1 MSALIAFLV
10 AVNPP
15 VIAAALPRAVAMR
28 TIAIAALLSTGLLVL
43 AAVLSEPVLDLLDV
57 SAPTFRVAAGAV
69 LAVAGIRWAIV
80 GARPMDDKEPRA
92 VTLLPRFF
100 TPQLLAIAITVGVD
114 DGAITTTLAGAAALL
129 AAVVA
134 AVWRGRGLAWWS
146 WSARLVG
153 LGGVAVGLALVVDGV
168 KTV

>member
-1 MSALIAFLV
+1 MSALVAFLV

-15 VIAAALPRAVAMR
+15 VIAAALPRTVAMR
-28 TIAIAALLSTGLLVL
+28 AIAIAALISTALLIL

-69 LAVAGIRWAIV
+69 LGVAGVRWVIV
-80 GARPMDDKEPRA
+80 GAKPMDDESPRA

-100 TPQLLAIAITVGVD
+100 TPPLLAIAITVGAD
-114 DGAITTTLAGAAALL
+114 DGVVTAAVAGAVALA

-134 AVWRGRGLAWWS
+134 AMWRGQGLAWWS

-153 LGGVAVGLALVVDGV
+153 LAGVAVGLSLVVDGV